1 MTPDPADLIAAHVAA
16 ARGQTDAQPAVVCWR
31 SECRNGCYYPT
42 VCSEKPS
49 PQARFDAD
57 GLPRGLMPIAGIRCG
72 EWL

>member
-1 MTPDPADLIAAHVAA
+1 MTTTDPADLIAAHVAA
-16 ARGQTDAQPAVVCWR
+16 ARDPGGGVSSSNVSAQAAVEHATPR
-31 SECRNGCYYPT
+31 PRT
-42 VCSEKPS
+42 